1 MRRLGIVSIRASLR
15 DSVRASLLTAM
26 VASTACTQPNPTTT
40 APIAPK
46 PIDIPRLA
54 SDAGSPS
61 GVTPPIPNTAKDEV
75 HVFGIYEAVSGHSG
89 NRHPRAK
96 ATFTVTRRAP
106 QTLVLSAYEP
116 IDWRVVVREGA
127 QLHRVIVTGFH
138 PQKVEIEGATNIDI
152 QNYSG
157 DFKYLSSDGSPG
169 DGSLDGAPALVAAT
183 ETLLGRPVDSYTGC
197 YQANAALQKED
208 GTITA
213 PCDQDDE
220 SSHPKTPKLSAL
232 RAQLHPLARSF
243 YEFRTKMLARCGS
256 WDVTTCTNRG
266 AVILLERAAR
276 AAGVTLEGHDPKR
289 VLPILVP
296 ANQPITLIR
305 ASGRQVLT
313 PEPGALLRIRDAS
326 AQVDRLSG
334 PRTVD
339 MRGPAADRF
348 ASTIGGSVCTGGVCA
363 FSRSPR
369 ELAFL
374 MEWLTTLDG
383 VDGADGLREIA
394 LR

>member
-1 MRRLGIVSIRASLR
+1 MRRLGIV
-15 DSVRASLLTAM
+15 SVRASLLTAM
-26 VASTACTQPNPTTT
+26 VGSTACTQPNPTTREV
-40 APIAPK
+40 IAPK

-61 GVTPPIPNTAKDEV
+61 SVASSTPNTAKEEV
-75 HVFGIYEAVSGHSG
+75 HVFGIYEAASGHSG

-106 QTLVLSAYEP
+106 QTLVLGAYEP

-183 ETLLGRPVDSYTGC
+183 ETLLGRPVDSYAGC

-208 GTITA
+208 GTIA
-213 PCDQDDE
+213 ASCGDGED
-220 SSHPKTPKLSAL
+220 SSGPLTPQLASL

-256 WDVTTCTNRG
+256 WDATTCARRG
-266 AVILLERAAR
+266 AVVLLERSAR

-289 VLPILVP
+289 VLPVLVP
-296 ANQPITLIR
+296 AGQSITLIR
-305 ASGRQVLT
+305 ASGRQLLT
-313 PEPGALLRIRDAS
+313 PEPGAILRVRDAS
-326 AQVDRLSG
+326 AQVDRVSG

-339 MRGPAADRF
+339 MRGPAADQF
-348 ASTIGGSVCTGGVCA
+348 ASTLGGSVCTSGVCA
-363 FSRSPR
+363 FSRGAR

-383 VDGADGLREIA
+383 VEGADRLREIA